1 MKFKTSKLEI
11 LFIFALFCEILAM
24 QIGLTTLPFTYSN
37 TAFYTKLLRYSGY
50 MLVSIK
56 IFFTKF
62 RYSEILLLICITFL
76 VGVNIPSSGRFFF
89 LTFLFVYGM
98 KGMNFE
104 KISKIMCIWILS
116 GIFFTIL
123 LSQFG
128 IIENWSYDL
137 ATERSRYSLGY
148 YYPSHATSVILY
160 GILLLCYVLKQHLK
174 LCHVVLLE
182 FLNYLQYTK
191 TDSRTG
197 TALAAIAILCFY
209 CLKFIKKEKT
219 KISFGI
225 LLSYAF
231 IFSAIISISSTILYD
246 PDVET
251 WSQINSFVNGRVR
264 LANSAVN
271 TYGVSLLG
279 KQITWI
285 GNGGLG
291 HIYDNL
297 KETYNYVDCSY
308 IKLLLEGGVLSF
320 LLIIIGYTLAG
331 RKAAKEGNI
340 YLCMALAFI
349 AIYSIIEPRLCEI
362 GFNPFLLV
370 LVILVDYRGIFLMNH
385 QKKETMFRKKI
396 QLCNVKNP

>member
-1 MKFKTSKLEI
+1 MDIRWLEGFVVVAEELHFSNAANRLGIAQSPLSQLIRKLEKELGQS
-11 LFIFALFCEILAM
+11 LFSRSTRSVELTAAGKALLPEARRILATM
-24 QIGLTTLPFTYSN
+24 SEARELVSAAEGDIVGTVRLGYSGVLNYSTLPLL
-37 TAFYTKLLRYSGY
+37 TKEVQNRLP
-50 MLVSIK
+50 LVDL
-56 IFFTKF
+56 
-62 RYSEILLLICITFL
+62 EL
-76 VGVNIPSSGRFFF
+76 VGQKLTQEALNMLRQGR
-89 LTFLFVYGM
+89 LDIAM
-98 KGMNFE
+98 
-104 KISKIMCIWILS
+104 
-116 GIFFTIL
+116 
-123 LSQFG
+123 
-128 IIENWSYDL
+128 
-137 ATERSRYSLGY
+137 LGL
-148 YYPSHATSVILY
+148 PI
-160 GILLLCYVLKQHLK
+160 
-174 LCHVVLLE
+174 
-182 FLNYLQYTK
+182 N
-191 TDSRTG
+191 
-197 TALAAIAILCFY
+197 
-209 CLKFIKKEKT
+209 
-219 KISFGI
+219 
-225 LLSYAF
+225 
-231 IFSAIISISSTILYD
+231 D